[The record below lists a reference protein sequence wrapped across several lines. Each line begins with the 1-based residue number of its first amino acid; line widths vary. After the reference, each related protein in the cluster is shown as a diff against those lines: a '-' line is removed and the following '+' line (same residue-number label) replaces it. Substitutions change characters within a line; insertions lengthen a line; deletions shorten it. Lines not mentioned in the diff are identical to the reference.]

1 MSTYKQ
7 DAAGIILECNTV
19 LETEEGDFSVYLD
32 GVEVE
37 IIGGPLRIED
47 ETWWQVRTSE
57 GEEGW
62 VLSNFI
68 ATVTPE
74 GTESP

>member
-1 MSTYKQ
+1 MLR
-7 DAAGIILECNTV
+7 DAPNGNPLRG
-19 LETEEGDFSVYLD
+19 LFD

-68 ATVTPE
+68 ATVTPD